1 MNWHKLVT
9 CEFSLQEP
17 TRRIE
22 RNFTDSDHYEFV
34 YDIIQSFCR
43 GHFSINALSWLEQTK
58 TVLFAPREFFE
69 QLREQSSYRRS
80 VVYLA
85 KTAFIASL
93 INALVLTL
101 MFYLL
106 ASAFASILSAFVV
119 VFGILL
125 TPLIAVAANLPPD
138 KVPGAVAAFAKDG
151 GIQVLILSAKLG
163 AFFFVGNFCTI
174 IASTCLV
181 AGIAHAITR
190 LLGSTIGFRATATA
204 YSFASAAWML
214 SSIPVVNL
222 ITPIYGVVLDIIAM
236 RQLHSL
242 SRAKAIAAVAIAAV
256 IPGIGLIAFCC
267 R

>member
-1 MNWHKLVT
+1 MDWHKLVT
-9 CEFSLQEP
+9 REFSLQTS

-22 RNFTDSDHYEFV
+22 RDFTDSDHYDSV
-34 YDIIQSFCR
+34 YDIIQPFCR
-43 GHFSINALSWLEQTK
+43 GHTSINSLSWLEQTK
-58 TVLFAPREFFE
+58 SVLFTPREFFE
-69 QLREQSSYRRS
+69 QLREQCSYRRS

-85 KTAFIASL
+85 KTALIASL
-93 INALVLTL
+93 INAFILTL

-125 TPLIAVAANLPPD
+125 TPLIAVAANVPPD

-151 GIQVLILSAKLG
+151 NMQVFILSAKLG
-163 AFFFVGNFCTI
+163 AFLFVGNFCTI
-174 IASTCLV
+174 IASTCLL

-190 LLGSTIGFRATATA
+190 LLGSTVGFRATAAA
-204 YSFASAAWML
+204 YSFASAAWAL

-222 ITPIYGVVLDIIAM
+222 ITPIYGVVLDIIAI
-236 RQLHSL
+236 RQLHAL

-256 IPGIGLIAFCC
+256 IPVIALTILSC